1 MAYLVLSQVDGLA
14 LSGVLN
20 GAYMKRISSVTAIL
34 FGVSISMLMGA
45 AQSVAQG
52 PDLMSKEPKTD
63 SFLATNPN
71 FVRTLAFINDSLVAK
86 LRFIGQHNPAG
97 QVLMGKSLLRVS
109 EDRSG
114 RHRKFVR
121 FETHVLE
128 DMSNA
133 SDSPRS
139 HLSVATAL
147 RDDLN
152 VTAASSSGDYVLVP
166 CKTEKKCV
174 ENKLILSNSYD
185 QAPSSL
191 PGLGT
196 LLTGV
201 WAPPSV
207 LAIGPFPQGQ
217 ASSMVPVV
225 QYLLSR

>member
-1 MAYLVLSQVDGLA
+1 
-14 LSGVLN
+14 
-20 GAYMKRISSVTAIL
+20 MKRIFSVVAIL

-45 AQSVAQG
+45 EQSLAQG
-52 PDLMSKEPKTD
+52 PDPTPKELKAD

-71 FVRTLAFINDSLVAK
+71 LVRTLAFINDSLVAK

-97 QVLMGKSLLRVS
+97 QVLMGKSLLHVS
-109 EDRSG
+109 EDRNR
-114 RHRKFVR
+114 RHRKLVR

-147 RDDLN
+147 QDDLN
-152 VTAASSSGDYVLVP
+152 VGAASSSGDYVLVP
-166 CKTEKKCV
+166 CKTGKKCV
-174 ENKLILSNSYD
+174 ENRLLLSNSYD
-185 QAPSSL
+185 QPPASL

-196 LLTGV
+196 LMTGV

-207 LAIGPFPQGQ
+207 LVIGPFPQGQ

>member
-1 MAYLVLSQVDGLA
+1 
-14 LSGVLN
+14 
-20 GAYMKRISSVTAIL
+20 
-34 FGVSISMLMGA
+34 MLMGT
-45 AQSVAQG
+45 AQSEAQG
-52 PDLMSKEPKTD
+52 PDLKPKEPKTD

-71 FVRTLAFINDSLVAK
+71 LVGTLAFINDSLVAK
-86 LRFIGQHNPAG
+86 LRFIGQHNLAG
-97 QVLMGKSLLRVS
+97 QVLMGKSILHVG

-114 RHRKFVR
+114 RHRKLVR

-128 DMSNA
+128 DMANA

-139 HLSVATAL
+139 HLSIATAL
-147 RDDLN
+147 QDDLN
-152 VTAASSSGDYVLVP
+152 VGAASSSGDYVLVP
-166 CKTEKKCV
+166 CKTGKKCV
-174 ENKLILSNSYD
+174 ENRLILSNSYD

-196 LLTGV
+196 LMTRV

-207 LAIGPFPQGQ
+207 LVIGPFPQGQ

>member
-1 MAYLVLSQVDGLA
+1 MKKIFPLV
-14 LSGVLN
+14 
-20 GAYMKRISSVTAIL
+20 AIL
-34 FGVSISMLMGA
+34 LGVSISTLMGA
-45 AQSVAQG
+45 EQSMAQG
-52 PDLMSKEPKTD
+52 SDATPKEPKAD

-71 FVRTLAFINDSLVAK
+71 LVRTLAFINDSLVAK

-97 QVLMGKSLLRVS
+97 QVLMGKSLLHLS
-109 EDRSG
+109 EDRNG
-114 RHRKFVR
+114 RHRRLVR

-128 DMSNA
+128 DMSNR

-147 RDDLN
+147 QDDLN
-152 VTAASSSGDYVLVP
+152 VGAASSSGDYVLVP
-166 CKTEKKCV
+166 CKTGKKCV
-174 ENKLILSNSYD
+174 ENKLILSDSYD
-185 QAPSSL
+185 HAPSSL

-196 LLTGV
+196 LMTDV

-207 LAIGPFPQGQ
+207 LLIGPFPEGQ